1 MVKFL
6 LLHQVAAMA
15 VLQCQ
20 VTTSFQPIHINSL
33 IPLQESSLPRKVS
46 TCLWSITDERDSSK
60 GPAEHSTCCPG
71 ESGQPTCRKQQ
82 QQQKQENLKILENKL
97 PTMPLKSMD
106 RRVFMASTAAVATSA
121 LLTGDVSPARAATTA
136 NALPLPWEANPVN
149 KRSGVT
155 VLDAE
160 LKAGY
165 NVAFVTYLSRFLL
178 NFDTNCQR
186 YWFNGAIIPTKAT
199 AEEVEQIRYDQFAAF
214 SASIEVGL
222 MEYAGKDT
230 SDNDSGPKQLLRDL
244 VRRYGALASSSSP
257 QQSEDEVA
265 SQQRIATS
273 ARRHIS
279 LLFSLLEKN
288 QPTEEITKLLASVE
302 NGSIDPKNSL
312 QLISQMKY
320 NTSSALP
327 LSGYER
333 GQEPAVIFQPP
344 QAGDDYVRA
353 QGKARL
359 TCTGRLLRV
368 DVVDGGSGYVSP
380 PKIAVSPPSAMD
392 GVAATVKISKMAK
405 DRIESV
411 QILTPGSGYTEK
423 DTIRVIVE
431 DSHASSNDKTAP
443 RGATFSPVL
452 NMAIEAIDTTVPG
465 SGYAVEKPV
474 KVFVAPPLS
483 PVKSRSSSR
492 DDDLI
497 LAALAYPASR
507 QTSFVTYRKDDDK
520 KSLQTEEASFEAK
533 YKLKGAKNEDEM
545 AETGVIRGLESGG
558 APPPLPFWSGRS
570 SSAELLRLLPA
581 GVGLDYDKT
590 TKRYALAMD
599 TNFMNKYPAFLQQ
612 GSTRI
617 IGTEFGPRGRA
628 PIEKMKSLDASAYL
642 RFCLSGATCAS
653 FVHLA
658 LTPLDVAK
666 TKGQVSPDKY
676 PNISTTFQV
685 IAQEEGLS
693 TFFAGWLPTLLGNF
707 VSGGVLYVTTE
718 FVRRSLTEAAGL
730 DAMTLEVPIIL
741 AAAAVASSFGAIL
754 ICPFEAVRI
763 RTVAQPEF
771 APNSVDVFQKMLKEE
786 GVGSLLNAIPIFLIK
801 NVPYAMTKFTIF
813 GESREAT
820 SCVNASEPF
829 FLIIHTVLPP

>member
-1 MVKFL
+1 MKCL
-6 LLHQVAAMA
+6 LILQATAMA
-15 VLQCQ
+15 ILQCQ
-20 VTTSFQPIHINSL
+20 LTMSFQPLHTKPLITRQE
-33 IPLQESSLPRKVS
+33 IPLPSKGS
-46 TCLWSITDERDSSK
+46 TCLSAIKNERVSSK
-60 GPAEHSTCCPG
+60 DSADHSVQLVP
-71 ESGQPTCRKQQ
+71 RQQ
-82 QQQKQENLKILENKL
+82 QQQQEENLKAL
-97 PTMPLKSMD
+97 PLKNMS

-121 LLTGDVSPARAATTA
+121 LLTGDTAPVSAATTA
-136 NALPLPWEANPVN
+136 NTLPLPWEANPVN

-186 YWFNGAIIPTKAT
+186 YWFNGVSIPRTAT
-199 AEEVEQIRYDQFAAF
+199 AEEVEKIRYDQFAAF

-222 MEYAGKDT
+222 MGYAGKDT
-230 SDNDSGPKQLLRDL
+230 SDNDSGPKQLLQDL
-244 VRRYGALASSSSP
+244 VRRYGSLSSPSSP
-257 QQSEDEVA
+257 QQSEAEAA
-265 SQQRIATS
+265 SKQRIATS
-273 ARRHIS
+273 ARRHIA

-302 NGSIDPKNSL
+302 NGSFDPKNSL
-312 QLISQMKY
+312 QLLPQTKN
-320 NTSSALP
+320 NTSSAIP

-333 GQEPAVIFQPP
+333 GKEPTVIFQPP

-359 TCTGRLLRV
+359 TCTGQLLRV
-368 DVVDGGSGYVSP
+368 DVVEGGSGYSSP
-380 PKIAVSPPSAMD
+380 PKIVVSPPSAVD
-392 GVAATVKISKMAK
+392 GVAARVQISKMTK
-405 DRIESV
+405 GSIESV

-423 DTIRVIVE
+423 DTIQVMVE
-431 DSHASSNDKTAP
+431 APQASSNDKTTTG
-443 RGATFSPVL
+443 GAALSPVL
-452 NMAIEAIDTTVPG
+452 NMAIEAIDITVPG

-483 PVKSRSSSR
+483 PLKSRSSSR

-497 LAALAYPASR
+497 LATLAYPTSR

-520 KSLQTEEASFEAK
+520 QSLQNEEASFEAK
-533 YKLKGAKNEDEM
+533 YNLKGTNNEV
-545 AETGVIRGLESGG
+545 ETGVIRGLEGGG
-558 APPPLPFWSGRS
+558 APPPLPFWTGRS

-581 GVGLDYDKT
+581 GVGLDYDKV

-599 TNFMNKYPAFLQQ
+599 TNFMNRYPAFLQQ
-612 GSTRI
+612 GSNRI
-617 IGTEFGPRGRA
+617 IGTEFGPRGRS
-628 PIEKMKSLDASAYL
+628 PIERDRVLGASAYL

-653 FVHLA
+653 LVHLA

-676 PNISTTFQV
+676 PNISTTFQLM
-685 IAQEEGLS
+685 AKEGGLS
-693 TFFAGWLPTLLGNF
+693 TFFTGWLPTLVGNF
-707 VSGGVLYVTTE
+707 FSGGVLYVTTE

-741 AAAAVASSFGAIL
+741 AAAAVASSLGSVL

-813 GESREAT
+813 GESRGVAYY
-820 SCVNASEPF
+820 VYASETFSSQLTP
-829 FLIIHTVLPP
+829 VLPS